1 MSGEVKA
8 AVLILPYRSPR
19 LLMAALPTTMAIHMK
34 RWALFNLLG
43 PMYQGG
49 SDHLQASLYKRKK
62 GLGNTEAFLLVS
74 KQRIT

>member
-19 LLMAALPTTMAIHMK
+19 PLMAALPTTMAIHMK

-43 PMYQGG
+43 PMYQ
-49 SDHLQASLYKRKK
+49 DHLQVSLYKRKK